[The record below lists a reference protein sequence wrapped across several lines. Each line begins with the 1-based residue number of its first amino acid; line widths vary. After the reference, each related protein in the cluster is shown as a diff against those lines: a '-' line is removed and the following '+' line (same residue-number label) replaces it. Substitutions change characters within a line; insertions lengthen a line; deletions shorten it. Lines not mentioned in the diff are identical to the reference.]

1 VLTEPFADQLRRAMA
16 YESADRP
23 LPAIVL
29 PHPIQNVSEE
39 ELMTRAV
46 MLADAAEALL
56 RGQVP
61 GGRVPGGQVPG
72 GQVPGGPT

>member
-1 VLTEPFADQLRRAMA
+1 MA

-29 PHPIQNVSEE
+29 PHPIQNVDEG
-39 ELMTRAV
+39 ELMARAV
-46 MLADAAEALL
+46 ALADAAGWLL

-61 GGRVPGGQVPG
+61 GSPA
-72 GQVPGGPT
+72 

>member
-1 VLTEPFADQLRRAMA
+1 MLTQPFARQLHRAMA

-29 PHPIQNVSEE
+29 PHPIQNVNEE
-39 ELMTRAV
+39 ELMARAV
-46 MLADAAEALL
+46 TLADAAGWLL

-61 GGRVPGGQVPG
+61 GAPA
-72 GQVPGGPT
+72 

>member
-1 VLTEPFADQLRRAMA
+1 VLTEPFARQIDRAMA

-39 ELMTRAV
+39 ELMARAV
-46 MLADAAEALL
+46 TLAAAAEELL

-61 GGRVPGGQVPG
+61 GGQVR
-72 GQVPGGPT
+72 GGPA

>member
-1 VLTEPFADQLRRAMA
+1 VLTEPFARQLDRAMA

-29 PHPIQNVSEE
+29 PHPIQNVNKE
-39 ELMTRAV
+39 ELMARAV
-46 MLADAAEALL
+46 MLADAAEVLL

-61 GGRVPGGQVPG
+61 DGQVPG
-72 GQVPGGPT
+72 WPP

>member
-1 VLTEPFADQLRRAMA
+1 MTGPFARQLDRAMA

-39 ELMTRAV
+39 ELMARAV
-46 MLADAAEALL
+46 MLADAAERLL

-61 GGRVPGGQVPG
+61 GGPA
-72 GQVPGGPT
+72 

>member
-1 VLTEPFADQLRRAMA
+1 MLTEPFARQLDRAMA

-39 ELMTRAV
+39 ELMARAV
-46 MLADAAEALL
+46 TLADAAEKLL

-61 GGRVPGGQVPG
+61 DGQVRS
-72 GQVPGGPT
+72 GPA

>member
-1 VLTEPFADQLRRAMA
+1 MLTEPFAQQLDRAMA

-29 PHPIQNVSEE
+29 PHPIQNVNEE
-39 ELMTRAV
+39 ELMARAV
-46 MLADAAEALL
+46 VLADAAEGLL

-61 GGRVPGGQVPG
+61 DGQVPGSQAPG

>member
-1 VLTEPFADQLRRAMA
+1 MLTEPFAEQLPRAMA
-16 YESADRP
+16 YERADRP

-39 ELMTRAV
+39 ELMARAV

-56 RGQVP
+56 HGQVP
-61 GGRVPGGQVPG
+61 GDRAQGGTP
-72 GQVPGGPT
+72 